1 MQIDYLASYPQVIPE
16 LAELLFAEW
25 PDLYQAAGLTKADLI
40 TALQERSVTSKL
52 PLTLVAMDGTE
63 LVGAGS
69 IKLSEEGTKAGL
81 SPWLGG
87 IYVKSNQ
94 RGQGLGAKIVT
105 ALEDKARALGVTKLY
120 LSADTA
126 EHFYLKLGWQVEEH
140 LESFGVRN
148 VAFMS
153 KDLTSA
159 DELA

>member
-1 MQIDYLASYPQVIPE
+1 
-16 LAELLFAEW
+16 
-25 PDLYQAAGLTKADLI
+25 
-40 TALQERSVTSKL
+40 
-52 PLTLVAMDGTE
+52 
-63 LVGAGS
+63 
-69 IKLSEEGTKAGL
+69 
-81 SPWLGG
+81 
-87 IYVKSNQ
+87 
-94 RGQGLGAKIVT
+94 
-105 ALEDKARALGVTKLY
+105 LEDKARELGVTKLY